1 MPSEALKGNLGEWS
15 ELYTLGYLLL
25 NGGAF
30 AADENQDAIS
40 EQFHKVLT
48 IYLASIR
55 NSPEL
60 EYKIREASIDILSG
74 SEIIC
79 SIDRDDLDRSLTIM
93 LKELKDGTRKGT
105 FSLPAGNHLLTLLR
119 KQRISASSAEREND
133 LEIVLED
140 PTTKASSPRVGFSIK
155 SQLGG
160 RSTLLNASA
169 ATNFI
174 YKIVP
179 NIDATRNPYPDF
191 VHGKHR
197 KNLISLYEAGYHLE
211 FKQIANETFYNNL
224 TLLDMQFPNYL
235 ARILLNSYINQEDSF
250 SKNAVMV
257 FPANIEASR
266 QPIFKLKEFLGAVAM
281 GLRPASTWDG
291 DTTKFRGILVVKNN
305 GEVLVYYLYNRKN
318 FEEYLFSN
326 LAFERPSTTRHKYG
340 SIYSQDGE
348 DLIKLNLQIRFI
360 SKRGIDGD

>member
-1 MPSEALKGNLGEWS
+1 LPSEAHKGNLGEWS

-25 NGGAF
+25 NGGAY
-30 AADENQDAIS
+30 AADENQVAIPD
-40 EQFHKVLT
+40 QFHKVLS
-48 IYLASIR
+48 IYLASNK
-55 NSPEL
+55 NSPEI
-60 EYKIREASIDILSG
+60 EYTIEEDSIDIMSG
-74 SEIIC
+74 TEIIA
-79 SIDRDDLDRSLTIM
+79 SLDRDDVRRSLGIM

-105 FSLPAGNHLLTLLR
+105 FSLPAGNHLLTLLS
-119 KQRISASSAEREND
+119 KQRISASSAEQEND

-140 PTTKASSPRVGFSIK
+140 PSTKASSPRVGFSIK

-160 RSTLLNASA
+160 RSTLLNASP

-174 YKIVP
+174 YKVVP
-179 NIDATRNPYPDF
+179 NIDDIRKPYPDF

-197 KNLISLYEAGYHLE
+197 KNLISLYEAGFHLE
-211 FKQIANETFYNNL
+211 FKKIANDTFYKNL

-235 ARILLNSYINQEDSF
+235 ARILLNSYLNQEDSF
-250 SKNAVMV
+250 SENAFMV
-257 FPANIEASR
+257 FPANNEASR

-318 FEEYLFSN
+318 FEEHLFSN

-360 SKRGIDGD
+360 SKRGIDGN

>member
-1 MPSEALKGNLGEWS
+1 MPSEAHKGNLGEWS

-25 NGGAF
+25 NGGAY
-30 AADENQDAIS
+30 AADENQAAIPA
-40 EQFHKVLT
+40 QFHKILS
-48 IYLASIR
+48 IYLAGMK
-55 NSPEL
+55 NSPEI
-60 EYKIREASIDILSG
+60 EYVIREDSIDILSG
-74 SEIIC
+74 EEIVC
-79 SIDRDDLDRSLTIM
+79 SLDREEVKRSLNLM
-93 LKELKDGTRKGT
+93 LKELKDGSRKGT

-119 KQRISASSAEREND
+119 KQRISASSVEREND

-140 PTTKASSPRVGFSIK
+140 PTTKSSSPRVGFSIK

-160 RSTLLNASA
+160 RSSLLNASP

-179 NIDATRNPYPDF
+179 NIATSLKPYPDF
-191 VHGKHR
+191 EHGKHR
-197 KNLISLYEAGYHLE
+197 KNLTSLYEAGYHLE
-211 FKQIANETFYNNL
+211 FKKIANDTFYNNL

-235 ARILLNSYINQEDSF
+235 ARVLLNSYLSQEDSF
-250 SKNAVMV
+250 SENAFVV
-257 FPANIEASR
+257 FPVNDEASR
-266 QPIFKLKEFLGAVAM
+266 QPLFKLKEFLGAVAM

-318 FEEYLFSN
+318 FEEHLFSN

-360 SKRGIDGD
+360 SKRGIDGN

>member
-25 NGGAF
+25 HGGAY
-30 AADENQDAIS
+30 AADENQDAIP
-40 EQFHKVLT
+40 EHFHKVLSLNLAG
-48 IYLASIR
+48 IKNGPEIEYLIH
-55 NSPEL
+55 EDL
-60 EYKIREASIDILSG
+60 IKVLSG
-74 SEIIC
+74 EDMIGS
-79 SIDRDDLDRSLTIM
+79 LDRNDVQRSLSIM
-93 LKELKDGTRKGT
+93 LRELKDGTRKGT
-105 FSLPAGNHLLTLLR
+105 FSLPSGNHLLTLLH
-119 KQRISASSAEREND
+119 KQRISASSFERESD

-140 PTTKASSPRVGFSIK
+140 PTTKAATPRVGFSIK

-160 RSTLLNASA
+160 RSTLLNASP

-179 NIDATRNPYPDF
+179 IIATTLKPYPDF

-211 FKQIANETFYNNL
+211 FKKIANDTFYNNL

-235 ARILLNSYINQEDSF
+235 ARILLNSYLNQEDSF
-250 SKNAVMV
+250 SENAFMV
-257 FPANIEASR
+257 FPPNNEASR

-360 SKRGIDGD
+360 SKRGIDGH